1 MILIIGALVVC
12 ALTVLIYMKK
22 SGRFIKSLLVSAVQ
36 GFAALLAVNAAG
48 TMTGVT
54 LPLVAYGGSSLVSGC
69 LSMGILL
76 GISSMNAEDE
86 ARDIERIALI
96 EEAEL

>member
-1 MILIIGALVVC
+1 MILIIGALVFC

-54 LPLVAYGGSSLVSGC
+54 LPLNAITLGSSAVFGTPGVIMNLIAQIV
-69 LSMGILL
+69 LL
-76 GISSMNAEDE
+76 
-86 ARDIERIALI
+86 RVHT
-96 EEAEL
+96 

>member
-22 SGRFIKSLLVSAVQ
+22 SGRFIKSLIVSAVQ

-48 TMTGVT
+48 MMTGVT
-54 LPLVAYGGSSLVSGC
+54 RPLNAITLGSSAVFGTPGVIMNLIAQI
-69 LSMGILL
+69 ILL
-76 GISSMNAEDE
+76 
-86 ARDIERIALI
+86 RVHT
-96 EEAEL
+96 

>member
-54 LPLVAYGGSSLVSGC
+54 LPLNAMTLGSSAVFGTPGVIMNLIAQI
-69 LSMGILL
+69 ILL
-76 GISSMNAEDE
+76 RVQS
-86 ARDIERIALI
+86 
-96 EEAEL
+96 

>member
-22 SGRFIKSLLVSAVQ
+22 SGRFIKSLFVSAVQ

-54 LPLVAYGGSSLVSGC
+54 LPLNAITLGSSAVFGTPGVIMNLIAQI
-69 LSMGILL
+69 ILL
-76 GISSMNAEDE
+76 RVQS
-86 ARDIERIALI
+86 
-96 EEAEL
+96 

>member
-22 SGRFIKSLLVSAVQ
+22 SGRFIKSLFVSAVQ

-54 LPLVAYGGSSLVSGC
+54 LPLNAITLGSSAVFGTPGVIMNLIAQIV
-69 LSMGILL
+69 LL
-76 GISSMNAEDE
+76 
-86 ARDIERIALI
+86 RVHT
-96 EEAEL
+96 

>member
-12 ALTVLIYMKK
+12 ALTILIYMKK
-22 SGRFIKSLLVSAVQ
+22 SGRFIKNLLVSAVQ

-54 LPLVAYGGSSLVSGC
+54 LPLNAITLGSSAVFGTPGVIMNLIAQI
-69 LSMGILL
+69 ILL
-76 GISSMNAEDE
+76 
-86 ARDIERIALI
+86 RVHT
-96 EEAEL
+96 

>member
-54 LPLVAYGGSSLVSGC
+54 LPLNALTLGSSAVFGTPGVIMNLIAQI
-69 LSMGILL
+69 ILL
-76 GISSMNAEDE
+76 
-86 ARDIERIALI
+86 RVHT
-96 EEAEL
+96 

>member
-1 MILIIGALVVC
+1 MILIIGALVFC

-54 LPLVAYGGSSLVSGC
+54 LPLNAITLGSSAVFGTPGVIMNLIAQI
-69 LSMGILL
+69 ILL
-76 GISSMNAEDE
+76 
-86 ARDIERIALI
+86 RVHT
-96 EEAEL
+96 

>member
-22 SGRFIKSLLVSAVQ
+22 SGRFIKSLFVSAVQ

-54 LPLVAYGGSSLVSGC
+54 LPLNALTLGSSAVFGTPGVIMNLIAQI
-69 LSMGILL
+69 ILL
-76 GISSMNAEDE
+76 RVQS
-86 ARDIERIALI
+86 
-96 EEAEL
+96 

>member
-1 MILIIGALVVC
+1 MILIIGALAVC

-54 LPLVAYGGSSLVSGC
+54 LPLNAITLGSSAVFGTPGVIMNLIAQI
-69 LSMGILL
+69 ILL
-76 GISSMNAEDE
+76 
-86 ARDIERIALI
+86 RVHT
-96 EEAEL
+96 

>member
-54 LPLVAYGGSSLVSGC
+54 LPLNA
-69 LSMGILL
+69 ITL
-76 GISSMNAEDE
+76 GISAVFGTPGVIMNL
-86 ARDIERIALI
+86 IAQIIL
-96 EEAEL
+96 LRVHT

>member
-22 SGRFIKSLLVSAVQ
+22 SGRFIKSLFVSAVQ

-54 LPLVAYGGSSLVSGC
+54 LPLNAITLGSSAVFGTPGVIMNLIAQI
-69 LSMGILL
+69 ILL
-76 GISSMNAEDE
+76 
-86 ARDIERIALI
+86 RVHT
-96 EEAEL
+96 

>member
-54 LPLVAYGGSSLVSGC
+54 LPLNAITLGSSAVFGTPGVIMNLIAQI
-69 LSMGILL
+69 ILL
-76 GISSMNAEDE
+76 
-86 ARDIERIALI
+86 RVHT
-96 EEAEL
+96 

>member
-54 LPLVAYGGSSLVSGC
+54 LPLNAITLGSSTVFGTPGVIMNLIAQIV
-69 LSMGILL
+69 LL
-76 GISSMNAEDE
+76 
-86 ARDIERIALI
+86 RVHT
-96 EEAEL
+96 

>member
-1 MILIIGALVVC
+1 MILIIGALAVC

-54 LPLVAYGGSSLVSGC
+54 LPLNAMTLGSSAVFGTPGVIMNLIAQI
-69 LSMGILL
+69 ILL
-76 GISSMNAEDE
+76 RVQS
-86 ARDIERIALI
+86 
-96 EEAEL
+96 

>member
-1 MILIIGALVVC
+1 MILIIGALAVC

-54 LPLVAYGGSSLVSGC
+54 LPLNAMTLGSSAVFGTPGVIMNLIAQI
-69 LSMGILL
+69 ILL
-76 GISSMNAEDE
+76 SVHI
-86 ARDIERIALI
+86 
-96 EEAEL
+96 

>member
-12 ALTVLIYMKK
+12 AFTVLIYMKK
-22 SGRFIKSLLVSAVQ
+22 SGRFIKALLVSAVQ

-54 LPLVAYGGSSLVSGC
+54 LPLNALTLGSSAVFGTPGVIMNLIAQI
-69 LSMGILL
+69 ILL
-76 GISSMNAEDE
+76 
-86 ARDIERIALI
+86 RVHT
-96 EEAEL
+96 

>member
-54 LPLVAYGGSSLVSGC
+54 LPLNAITLGSSAVFGTPGVIMNLIAQIV
-69 LSMGILL
+69 LL
-76 GISSMNAEDE
+76 
-86 ARDIERIALI
+86 RVHT
-96 EEAEL
+96 

>member
-22 SGRFIKSLLVSAVQ
+22 SGRFIKSLFVSAVQ

-54 LPLVAYGGSSLVSGC
+54 LPLNAITLGSSAVFGTPGVIMNLIAQI
-69 LSMGILL
+69 ILL
-76 GISSMNAEDE
+76 RVHI
-86 ARDIERIALI
+86 
-96 EEAEL
+96 

>member
-1 MILIIGALVVC
+1 MIVIIVALAFC

-22 SGRFIKSLLVSAVQ
+22 SGRFIKSLFVSAVQ

-54 LPLVAYGGSSLVSGC
+54 LPLNVLTLGSSAVFGTPGVIMNLIAQI
-69 LSMGILL
+69 ILL
-76 GISSMNAEDE
+76 
-86 ARDIERIALI
+86 RVHT
-96 EEAEL
+96 

>member
-1 MILIIGALVVC
+1 MILIIGALAVC

-22 SGRFIKSLLVSAVQ
+22 SGRFIKSLFVSAIQ

-54 LPLVAYGGSSLVSGC
+54 LPLNAITLGSSAVFGTPGVIMNLIAQI
-69 LSMGILL
+69 ILL
-76 GISSMNAEDE
+76 RVHI
-86 ARDIERIALI
+86 
-96 EEAEL
+96 

>member
-54 LPLVAYGGSSLVSGC
+54 LPLNAITLGSSAVFGTPGVIMNLIAQI
-69 LSMGILL
+69 ILL
-76 GISSMNAEDE
+76 RVQS
-86 ARDIERIALI
+86 
-96 EEAEL
+96 

>member
-54 LPLVAYGGSSLVSGC
+54 LPLNAVTLGSSAVFGTPGVIMNLIAQIV
-69 LSMGILL
+69 LL
-76 GISSMNAEDE
+76 
-86 ARDIERIALI
+86 RVHT
-96 EEAEL
+96 